1 VVCRK
6 LGLGAGEPDMRHW
19 RELVAQIHAA
29 EQRHVTIALVGKYT
43 ELHDAYLSVVEALK
57 HAGFAHDTAV
67 QIDWG
72 LSYIAQRYGSPSAA
86 WQHSEQT
93 GWY

>member
-1 VVCRK
+1 MYSEKVMDHFQHPRNV
-6 LGLGAGEPDMRHW
+6 GEIEGAYGIP
-19 RELVAQIHAA
+19 Q
-29 EQRHVTIALVGKYT
+29 ALPGSKMAT
-43 ELHDAYLSVVEALK
+43 FGANWKDDA
-57 HAGFAHDTAV
+57 AV

>member
-1 VVCRK
+1 M
-6 LGLGAGEPDMRHW
+6 AQFGENW
-19 RELVAQIHAA
+19 KE
-29 EQRHVTIALVGKYT
+29 
-43 ELHDAYLSVVEALK
+43 DA
-57 HAGFAHDTAV
+57 AV

>member
-1 VVCRK
+1 MELERGKRVFGRIRYSTSVA
-6 LGLGAGEPDMRHW
+6 GQQMATFGANWKD
-19 RELVAQIHAA
+19 
-29 EQRHVTIALVGKYT
+29 
-43 ELHDAYLSVVEALK
+43 DA
-57 HAGFAHDTAV
+57 AV